1 MTALRRIQLASACW
15 LLSLSTVFAINVT
28 DTRLLRQ
35 PAVSA
40 TTIAF
45 VYAGDLWT
53 CARDGTN
60 VRRLTSNAGQVSN
73 PVFSPDGSLIAFS
86 AEYDG
91 NIDVFVVPASG
102 GVPTRLTWHPGAD
115 NVQAFTPDGKSVLF
129 TSPRAVFTNR
139 YTQLFTVPVA
149 GGVETPLPIPNASR
163 VTYAPDG
170 QRIAYSPLA
179 PAFLEWKHYR
189 GGEASRIYLYRTSDH
204 GIDKIPQ
211 PATRANDVDPMW
223 IGDTVYFR
231 SDRDGEF
238 NLYAFDTRT
247 NTIAALTHHTD
258 FPVLSAGVSSDAIV
272 YEQAGYLHL
281 LDLKTKQDTRLK
293 VGVAADLV
301 ETRPRFVKG
310 AQYVRNAAI
319 SPTGARAV

>member
-1 MTALRRIQLASACW
+1 MIAVGRRVPLVLTAACW
-15 LLSLSTVFAINVT
+15 LFSFSPVLAINVT

-60 VRRLTSNAGQVSN
+60 VRRLTSDAGQVSN

-91 NIDVFVVPASG
+91 NTDVFVVSANG

-115 NVQAFTPDGKSVLF
+115 LVQGFTPDGKSVLF

-149 GGVETPLPIPNASR
+149 GGVETPLPIPNAAR
-163 VTYAPDG
+163 ATYAPDG
-170 QRIAYSPLA
+170 QHIAYSPLA
-179 PAFLEWKHYR
+179 PMFLEWKHYR
-189 GGEASRIYLYRTSDH
+189 GGTASRIYLYRTSDH
-204 GIDKIPQ
+204 GI
-211 PATRANDVDPMW
+211 V
-223 IGDTVYFR
+223 
-231 SDRDGEF
+231 
-238 NLYAFDTRT
+238 
-247 NTIAALTHHTD
+247 
-258 FPVLSAGVSSDAIV
+258 
-272 YEQAGYLHL
+272 
-281 LDLKTKQDTRLK
+281 
-293 VGVAADLV
+293 
-301 ETRPRFVKG
+301 
-310 AQYVRNAAI
+310 
-319 SPTGARAV
+319 